1 MQKSREIKSQ
11 KLSYTYL
18 YMKKYCI
25 ISVILMGAYGFPI
38 IVTVKKI
45 TGTCR
50 LEHKVGDQ
58 AIVGQMEIKGKLC
71 NGALATIY
79 PTLYA
84 FQWGAEFPWDKN
96 RDITE
101 VPCVDGFNLVIFE
114 LKRDRKHPWYTEK
127 EDHAK

>member
-1 MQKSREIKSQ
+1 
-11 KLSYTYL
+11 
-18 YMKKYCI
+18 
-25 ISVILMGAYGFPI
+25 MGAYGFPI
-38 IVTVKKI
+38 TITAKKI
-45 TGTCR
+45 TGTCF

-58 AIVGQMEIKGKLC
+58 VVVDQMEIKGKLC
-71 NGALATIY
+71 NGALRTIY

-101 VPCVDGFNLVIFE
+101 IPCGHCGMNLVVFE
-114 LKRDRKHPWYTEK
+114 IKRDRENSFYTEK

>member
-1 MQKSREIKSQ
+1 MVA
-11 KLSYTYL
+11 TGD
-18 YMKKYCI
+18 
-25 ISVILMGAYGFPI
+25 LMEVYGFPI
-38 IVTVKKI
+38 TVTVKKI
-45 TGTCR
+45 TGTCK

-71 NGALATIY
+71 NGTLATIY

-84 FQWGAEFPWDKN
+84 FSWGAEFPWDK
-96 RDITE
+96 DTDKTE
-101 VPCVDGFNLVIFE
+101 IPCGHCGKNMVIFE